1 MSPVLISW
9 KTAAG
14 RRPLAK
20 NMTHMGIKVSIC
32 TKSCSETSPVANRI
46 FGSPNVSPVT
56 SKTCSKEN
64 PAEITVTHR

>member
-1 MSPVLISW
+1 
-9 KTAAG
+9 
-14 RRPLAK
+14 
-20 NMTHMGIKVSIC
+20 MTHMGIKVSIC

-56 SKTCSKEN
+56 SNTCSKEN